1 MIGSWV
7 AVYHAFSSNEHK
19 IESILFIC
27 LGLALIL
34 HSENRSL
41 QFSVVKRESMISW
54 VHLAGVVATVALL
67 LVISWWSGRRVKDAR
82 TFITGGNSGSWMVC
96 GAMLGTLAGGQSTI
110 GTAQLAFCYGLSA
123 WWFTIGAGL
132 GALVLGLLYAGPL
145 RRSGCTTLLEVVS
158 REYGR
163 KAETVGSILFLIG
176 IFISIMSQ
184 VLSSSAMI
192 GSLFGM
198 STVWA
203 SILGAVLIMLMV
215 LFGGIRSAGMGGIV
229 KLVLLYLCS
238 LAAGIVVW
246 RFAGGLSGLRD
257 GVDAVYQSPSLVQFN
272 GLTDVESIHH
282 RYGSPFARGIFKDLG
297 GCLSLILGVVCTQS
311 YAQCIWSAA
320 STPKA
325 RNGAM
330 LCALFMPIIGAA
342 CTLVGI
348 YMRGHYVTA
357 DELKALQTAGETLPA
372 GLGVIENSAQA
383 FPAFILKHL
392 PAWLGGLMLG
402 TMLINI
408 LGCGSGLSLGAA
420 TILVRDVYGNFKRRM
435 GMTSSPLSQLSQ
447 TRLSIVAILTAA
459 VIATLL
465 FRSTFINDLGF
476 LSLGLRAVAI
486 LFPMCLA
493 LWMPGRFSPNRVL
506 LSMPVGVASLLLAN
520 FVSLPGDAV
529 YYGLGASL
537 VILLADKPFSKASNQ

>member
-1 MIGSWV
+1 
-7 AVYHAFSSNEHK
+7 
-19 IESILFIC
+19 
-27 LGLALIL
+27 
-34 HSENRSL
+34 
-41 QFSVVKRESMISW
+41 MISW
-54 VHLAGVVATVALL
+54 VHLLGVVATVALL

-132 GALVLGLLYAGPL
+132 GALVLGLFFAGPL

-192 GSLFGM
+192 GSLFGI

-203 SILGAVLIMLMV
+203 SVLGAVLIMLMV

-238 LAAGIVVW
+238 LIAGIVVW
-246 RFAGGLSGLRD
+246 QVAGGLSGLRD
-257 GVDAVYQSPSLVQFN
+257 GVDAVYQSQSLSQFN

-282 RYGSPFARGIFKDLG
+282 RYGSPFARGVFKDLG

-357 DELKALQTAGETLPA
+357 DEVKALQTAGETLPA

-435 GMTSSPLSQLSQ
+435 GMTASPLSQLAQ
-447 TRLSIVAILTAA
+447 TRLSIVGILVAA
-459 VIATLL
+459 VIATLM

-486 LFPMCLA
+486 LFPLCFA
-493 LWMPGRFSPNRVL
+493 LWLPGRFSSSRVL
-506 LSMPVGVASLLLAN
+506 LSMPVGVAALLLAN
-520 FVSLPGDAV
+520 FTSLPGDAV
-529 YYGLGASL
+529 YYGLGASFI
-537 VILLADKPFSKASNQ
+537 ILLTGMKKHPIHEG

>member
-1 MIGSWV
+1 MV
-7 AVYHAFSSNEHK
+7 
-19 IESILFIC
+19 SI
-27 LGLALIL
+27 
-34 HSENRSL
+34 
-41 QFSVVKRESMISW
+41 
-54 VHLAGVVATVALL
+54 VHLIGVLLTVGLL
-67 LVISWWSGRRVKDAR
+67 LAVSWLSGRKVKDAHSF
-82 TFITGGNSGSWMVC
+82 TTGGNSGSWMVC
-96 GAMLGTLAGGQSTI
+96 GALLGTLAGGQSTI

-132 GALVLGLLYAGPL
+132 GSLVLGLFYAGPL

-192 GSLFGM
+192 GSLFGI

-203 SILGAVLIMLMV
+203 SITGAVLIMLLV

-229 KLVLLYLCS
+229 KLILLYLCS
-238 LAAGIVVW
+238 LAAGIIVLHV
-246 RFAGGLSGLRD
+246 AGGLTGLRD
-257 GVDAVYQSPSLVQFN
+257 GVDTIYQSSTLAQIN
-272 GLTDVESIHH
+272 NLSDIESIHH
-282 RYGSPFARGIFKDLG
+282 RYASPFARGFFKDMG
-297 GCLSLILGVVCTQS
+297 GCLSLVLGVVCTQS

-325 RNGAM
+325 RNGAL
-330 LCALFMPIIGAA
+330 LCSLFMPIIGAA

-357 DELKALQTAGETLPA
+357 DELKALQAAGETLPA
-372 GLGVIENSAQA
+372 GIGVIENSAQA

-435 GMTSSPLSQLSQ
+435 GITASPLSPLAQ
-447 TRLSIVAILTAA
+447 TRLSIVGILAAA
-459 VIATLL
+459 VIATML
-465 FRSTFINDLGF
+465 FHSSFINDLGF

-486 LFPMCLA
+486 LFPLCFA
-493 LWMPGRFSPNRVL
+493 LWCPGRFRSSRVM
-506 LSMPVGVASLLLAN
+506 LSMPVGVAAMLLAQSA
-520 FVSLPGDAV
+520 SLPGYSV
-529 YYGLGASL
+529 YYGLAAAFLIIIIPHAKST
-537 VILLADKPFSKASNQ
+537 SR

>member
-1 MIGSWV
+1 MV
-7 AVYHAFSSNEHK
+7 
-19 IESILFIC
+19 SI
-27 LGLALIL
+27 
-34 HSENRSL
+34 
-41 QFSVVKRESMISW
+41 
-54 VHLAGVVATVALL
+54 VHLIGVLLTVGLL
-67 LVISWWSGRRVKDAR
+67 LAVSWLSGRKVKDAHSF
-82 TFITGGNSGSWMVC
+82 TTGGNSGSWMVC
-96 GAMLGTLAGGQSTI
+96 GALLGTLAGGQSTI

-132 GALVLGLLYAGPL
+132 GSLVLGLFYAGPL

-192 GSLFGM
+192 GSLFGI

-203 SILGAVLIMLMV
+203 SITGAVLIMLLV

-229 KLVLLYLCS
+229 KLILLYLCS
-238 LAAGIVVW
+238 LAAGIIVLHV
-246 RFAGGLSGLRD
+246 AGGLAGLRD
-257 GVDAVYQSPSLVQFN
+257 GVDTIYQSSTLAQIN
-272 GLTDVESIHH
+272 NLSDIESIHH
-282 RYGSPFARGIFKDLG
+282 RYASPFARGFFKDMG
-297 GCLSLILGVVCTQS
+297 GCLSLVLGVVCTQS

-325 RNGAM
+325 RNGAL
-330 LCALFMPIIGAA
+330 LCSLFMPIIGAA

-357 DELKALQTAGETLPA
+357 DELKALQAAGETLPA
-372 GLGVIENSAQA
+372 GIGVIENSAQA

-420 TILVRDVYGNFKRRM
+420 TILVRDVYGNFKRRI
-435 GMTSSPLSQLSQ
+435 GITSSPLSPLAQ
-447 TRLSIVAILTAA
+447 TRLSIVGILAAA
-459 VIATLL
+459 VIATML
-465 FRSTFINDLGF
+465 FHSSFINDLGF

-486 LFPMCLA
+486 LFPLCFA
-493 LWMPGRFSPNRVL
+493 LWCPGRFRSSRVM
-506 LSMPVGVASLLLAN
+506 LSMPVGVAAMLLAQSA
-520 FVSLPGDAV
+520 SLPGYSV
-529 YYGLGASL
+529 YYGLAAAFLIIIIPHAKS
-537 VILLADKPFSKASNQ
+537 PSR

>member
-1 MIGSWV
+1 M
-7 AVYHAFSSNEHK
+7 
-19 IESILFIC
+19 
-27 LGLALIL
+27 
-34 HSENRSL
+34 
-41 QFSVVKRESMISW
+41 
-54 VHLAGVVATVALL
+54 TVALL
-67 LVISWWSGRRVKDAR
+67 LAVSWLAGRNVKDAHGF
-82 TFITGGNSGSWMVC
+82 TIGGKSGSWMVC
-96 GAMLGTLAGGQSTI
+96 GALLGTLAGGQSTI
-110 GTAQLAFCYGLSA
+110 GTAQLAFCYGMSA

-132 GALVLGLLYAGPL
+132 GSLVLGLLYAGPL

-192 GSLFGM
+192 GSLFGIP
-198 STVWA
+198 TLWA
-203 SILGAVLIMLMV
+203 SIAGAVLIMLMV
-215 LFGGIRSAGMGGIV
+215 LYGGIRSAGVGGIT
-229 KLVLLYLCS
+229 KLILLYLCS
-238 LAAGIVVW
+238 LAAGLVVW
-246 RFAGGLSGLRD
+246 HVAGGLSGLRD
-257 GVDAVYQSPSLVQFN
+257 GVDAVYQSPTLTEFN
-272 GLTDVESIHH
+272 GLSDADSIHH
-282 RYGSPFARGIFKDLG
+282 RYGSMFSRGIFKDLG
-297 GCLSLILGVVCTQS
+297 GCLSLMLGVVCTQS

-325 RNGAM
+325 RRGAV
-330 LCALFMPIIGAA
+330 LCSLFMPIIGAA

-357 DELKALQTAGETLPA
+357 DEFAALQAAGETLPE

-420 TILVRDVYGNFKRRM
+420 TIMVRDVYGNLNRGKSS
-435 GMTSSPLSQLSQ
+435 GLSPLTQ
-447 TRLSIVAILTAA
+447 TRLSIVGILAVA
-459 VIATLL
+459 VIATLI
-465 FRSTFINDLGF
+465 FHSSFINDLGF

-486 LFPMCLA
+486 LFPLSFA
-493 LWMPGRFSPNRVL
+493 LWLPGRFKASRVL
-506 LSMPVGVASLLLAN
+506 LAMVAGVVAMLIAKFSTP
-520 FVSLPGDAV
+520 PGDAV
-529 YYGLGASL
+529 YYGLGIEL
-537 VILLADKPFSKASNQ
+537 FIILTARKAK

>member
-1 MIGSWV
+1 
-7 AVYHAFSSNEHK
+7 
-19 IESILFIC
+19 
-27 LGLALIL
+27 
-34 HSENRSL
+34 
-41 QFSVVKRESMISW
+41 MISW

-67 LVISWWSGRRVKDAR
+67 LAISWWSGRRVKDAR

-132 GALVLGLLYAGPL
+132 GAMVLGLFYVGPL

-192 GSLFGM
+192 GSLFGI

-246 RFAGGLSGLRD
+246 NFAGGLSGLRD
-257 GVDAVYQSPSLVQFN
+257 GVDAVYQSQSLAHFN

-282 RYGSPFARGIFKDLG
+282 RYGSPFARGVFKDLG
-297 GCLSLILGVVCTQS
+297 GCLSLVLGVVCTQS

-325 RNGAM
+325 RNGAL

-357 DELKALQTAGETLPA
+357 DEFKSLQAAGETLPA

-383 FPAFILKHL
+383 FPAFILRHL

-435 GMTSSPLSQLSQ
+435 GMTSSPLSQLAQ

-486 LFPMCLA
+486 LFPLCLA

-506 LSMPVGVASLLLAN
+506 LSMPVGVAALLLAN
-520 FVSLPGDAV
+520 FTSLPGDAV
-529 YYGLGASL
+529 YYGLIASL
-537 VILLADKPFSKASNQ
+537 VILLTGKKRHPARVG

>member
-1 MIGSWV
+1 
-7 AVYHAFSSNEHK
+7 
-19 IESILFIC
+19 
-27 LGLALIL
+27 
-34 HSENRSL
+34 
-41 QFSVVKRESMISW
+41 MISW
-54 VHLAGVVATVALL
+54 IHLLGVVATVALL
-67 LVISWWSGRRVKDAR
+67 LAISWWSGRRVKDAR

-96 GAMLGTLAGGQSTI
+96 GALLGTLAGGQSTI

-132 GALVLGLLYAGPL
+132 GALVLGLFYAGPL
-145 RRSGCTTLLEVVS
+145 RRSGCSTLLEVVS

-184 VLSSSAMI
+184 VLSSSAML
-192 GSLFGM
+192 GSLFGIP
-198 STVWA
+198 TLWA
-203 SILGAVLIMLMV
+203 SILGAVLIMLME
-215 LFGGIRSAGMGGIV
+215 LFGGTRSAGVGGIV

-238 LAAGIVVW
+238 LVAGIVVW
-246 RFAGGLSGLRD
+246 HIAGGLSGLRD
-257 GVDAVYQSPSLVQFN
+257 GVDAVYQSPSLAQFN

-282 RYGSPFARGIFKDLG
+282 RYGSPFARGVFKDLG

-320 STPKA
+320 TTPKA
-325 RNGAM
+325 RRGAL
-330 LCALFMPIIGAA
+330 LCSLFMPIIGAA

-357 DELKALQTAGETLPA
+357 DELKALQAAGEALPA
-372 GLGVIENSAQA
+372 GLGVIENSSQA

-420 TILVRDVYGNFKRRM
+420 TILVRDVYGNVKRRM
-435 GMTSSPLSQLSQ
+435 GLTASPLSQLSQ
-447 TRLSIVAILTAA
+447 TRLSIVGILVAA
-459 VIATLL
+459 VIATSL
-465 FRSTFINDLGF
+465 FHSTFINDLGF

-486 LFPMCLA
+486 LFPLCFA
-493 LWMPGRFSPNRVL
+493 LWWPGRIKPGRMV
-506 LSMPVGVASLLLAN
+506 LSMPVGVAAMLLAN
-520 FVSLPGDAV
+520 FTSLPGDAV

-537 VILLADKPFSKASNQ
+537 LILLATRPRH

>member
-1 MIGSWV
+1 
-7 AVYHAFSSNEHK
+7 
-19 IESILFIC
+19 
-27 LGLALIL
+27 
-34 HSENRSL
+34 
-41 QFSVVKRESMISW
+41 MISW
-54 VHLAGVVATVALL
+54 VHLLGVVATVALL

-132 GALVLGLLYAGPL
+132 GALVLGLFFAGPL

-192 GSLFGM
+192 GSLFGI

-203 SILGAVLIMLMV
+203 SVFGAVLIMLMV

-238 LAAGIVVW
+238 LIAGIVVW
-246 RFAGGLSGLRD
+246 QVAGGLSGLRD
-257 GVDAVYQSPSLVQFN
+257 GVDAVYQSQPLSQFN

-311 YAQCIWSAA
+311 YAQCIWSGAT
-320 STPKA
+320 TPKA

-357 DELKALQTAGETLPA
+357 DEVKALQAAGETLPA

-420 TILVRDVYGNFKRRM
+420 TTLVRDVYGNFKRRM
-435 GMTSSPLSQLSQ
+435 GMTSSPLSQLTQ
-447 TRLSIVAILTAA
+447 TRLSIVGILVAA

-486 LFPMCLA
+486 LFPLCLA
-493 LWMPGRFSPNRVL
+493 LWLPGRFSPNRVL
-506 LSMPVGVASLLLAN
+506 LSMPVGVAALLLAN
-520 FVSLPGDAV
+520 FTSLPGDAV

-537 VILLADKPFSKASNQ
+537 IILLTGMKKHPVREG

>member
-1 MIGSWV
+1 M
-7 AVYHAFSSNEHK
+7 
-19 IESILFIC
+19 
-27 LGLALIL
+27 
-34 HSENRSL
+34 
-41 QFSVVKRESMISW
+41 
-54 VHLAGVVATVALL
+54 TVALL
-67 LVISWWSGRRVKDAR
+67 LAVSWLSGRKVNDAHSF
-82 TFITGGNSGSWMVC
+82 TTGGNSGSWMVC
-96 GAMLGTLAGGQSTI
+96 GALLGTLAGGQSTI

-132 GALVLGLLYAGPL
+132 GALALGLFYAGPL
-145 RRSGCTTLLEVVS
+145 RRSPFSTLLEVVS
-158 REYGR
+158 HEYGH

-184 VLSSSAMI
+184 VLSSSAII
-192 GSLFGM
+192 GSLYGI

-203 SILGAVLIMLMV
+203 SVIGAILIVLMV
-215 LFGGIRSAGMGGIV
+215 FFGGIRSAGAGGIV
-229 KLVLLYLCS
+229 KLILLYFSS

-246 RFAGGLSGLRD
+246 HIAGGLSGLAHS
-257 GVDAVYQSPSLVQFN
+257 VDTVYQSPALAQFN
-272 GLTDVESIHH
+272 GLTDVESIHQ

-320 STPKA
+320 TTRKA
-325 RNGAM
+325 QRGAL
-330 LCALFMPIIGAA
+330 LCAVFMPIIGAA

-357 DELKALQTAGETLPA
+357 DELASLQAAGETLPQ
-372 GLGVIENSAQA
+372 GLGVIESSAQA
-383 FPAFILKHL
+383 FPEFILKHL

-420 TILVRDVYGNFKRRM
+420 TILVRDVYGNFKRCM
-435 GMTSSPLSQLSQ
+435 GMASSPLSQLAQ
-447 TRLSIVAILTAA
+447 TRLSIVGILTAA

-465 FRSTFINDLGF
+465 SHSTFINDLGF

-486 LFPMCLA
+486 LFPLSFA
-493 LWMPGRFSPNRVL
+493 LWRPGRYKPSRVL
-506 LSMPVGVASLLLAN
+506 LSMPVGVAAMLLAN
-520 FVSLPGDAV
+520 FTSLPGDAV
-529 YYGLGASL
+529 YYGLAASL
-537 VILLADKPFSKASNQ
+537 IMIVSRR

>member
-1 MIGSWV
+1 
-7 AVYHAFSSNEHK
+7 
-19 IESILFIC
+19 
-27 LGLALIL
+27 
-34 HSENRSL
+34 
-41 QFSVVKRESMISW
+41 MISW

-67 LVISWWSGRRVKDAR
+67 LAISWLSGRRVKDAR

-96 GAMLGTLAGGQSTI
+96 GALLGTLAGGQSTI

-132 GALVLGLLYAGPL
+132 GALVLGLFYAGPL
-145 RRSGCTTLLEVVS
+145 RRSGCSTLLEVVS
-158 REYGR
+158 REYGH

-192 GSLFGM
+192 GSLFGI

-203 SILGAVLIMLMV
+203 SAVGAVLIMLMV
-215 LFGGIRSAGMGGIV
+215 LFGGIRSAGVGGIV

-238 LAAGIVVW
+238 LAAGVVVW
-246 RFAGGLSGLRD
+246 HVAGGFSGLRD
-257 GVDAVYQSPSLVQFN
+257 GVDAVYQSQPLAQFN
-272 GLTDVESIHH
+272 GLTDAESIHH
-282 RYGSPFARGIFKDLG
+282 RYGSPFARGIFKDFG
-297 GCLSLILGVVCTQS
+297 GCLSLVLGVVCTQS

-325 RNGAM
+325 RKGAV

-357 DELKALQTAGETLPA
+357 DELKALQAAGESLPV
-372 GLGVIENSAQA
+372 GIGVIENSAQA

-435 GMTSSPLSQLSQ
+435 GVSASPLSQLAQ
-447 TRLSIVAILTAA
+447 MRVSIMGILVMAFLCA
-459 VIATLL
+459 VT
-465 FRSTFINDLGF
+465 FKGTFINDLGF

-486 LFPMCLA
+486 LFPLCFA
-493 LWMPGRFSPNRVL
+493 LWLPGRFRPNQAL
-506 LSMPVGVASLLLAN
+506 LSMPVGVAALLLAN
-520 FVSLPGDAV
+520 FFSLPGDAV

-537 VILLADKPFSKASNQ
+537 LVLLASRPSTR

>member
-1 MIGSWV
+1 MVSTIHLLGV
-7 AVYHAFSSNEHK
+7 
-19 IESILFIC
+19 IL
-27 LGLALIL
+27 
-34 HSENRSL
+34 
-41 QFSVVKRESMISW
+41 
-54 VHLAGVVATVALL
+54 TVALL
-67 LVISWWSGRRVKDAR
+67 LAVSWLSARKVKDAHSF
-82 TFITGGNSGSWMVC
+82 TTGGNSGSWMVC
-96 GAMLGTLAGGQSTI
+96 GALLGTLAGGQSTI

-132 GALVLGLLYAGPL
+132 GALVLGLFYAGPL
-145 RRSGCTTLLEVVS
+145 RRSPFSTLLEVVS
-158 REYGR
+158 HEYGH

-192 GSLFGM
+192 GSLFGI
-198 STVWA
+198 STLWA
-203 SILGAVLIMLMV
+203 SIIGAILIVLMV
-215 LFGGIRSAGMGGIV
+215 FFGGIRSAGAGGIV
-229 KLVLLYLCS
+229 KLILLYFSS

-246 RFAGGLSGLRD
+246 HVAGGLTGLAD
-257 GVDAVYQSPSLVQFN
+257 GVDSVYQSPALAQFN
-272 GLTDVESIHH
+272 GLTDVESIHQ
-282 RYGSPFARGIFKDLG
+282 RYGSLFARGVFKDLG

-320 STPKA
+320 TTRKA
-325 RNGAM
+325 RRGAI

-357 DELKALQTAGETLPA
+357 EELASLQAAGETLPQ
-372 GLGVIENSAQA
+372 GLGVIESSAQA

-435 GMTSSPLSQLSQ
+435 GMTSSPLSQLAQ
-447 TRLSIVAILTAA
+447 TRLSIVGILTAA

-465 FRSTFINDLGF
+465 SHSTFINDLGF

-486 LFPMCLA
+486 LFPLSFA
-493 LWMPGRFSPNRVL
+493 LWCPGRYKPSRVL
-506 LSMPVGVASLLLAN
+506 LSMPVGVAAMLLAN
-520 FVSLPGDAV
+520 FTSLPGDAV
-529 YYGLGASL
+529 YYGLAASL
-537 VILLADKPFSKASNQ
+537 IIIISRR